1 MAAVLGAFVSKLAFI
16 MMGMAKDEVEM
27 LLDVPGEITKLET
40 TPGDLSSILADAE
53 RRRICSTAVE
63 RWVRELKD
71 AMYDVDDILDLCLIM
86 EGGGEDPT
94 ASAAAPKTKPRSWKK
109 IPTKLFC
116 FRNPVAAH
124 EVGKKIQALN
134 KRLSGIAERSSRF
147 GFIIQQINSSANTT
161 TATSLSNSNNSRMT
175 GPSIIRSD
183 VVGEK
188 IEQDTKKIVDLLI
201 KKVGVRVGS
210 NQENVVVAAAITGV
224 GGIGK
229 ATLARMVFNDSM
241 VEENFDRRIW
251 LSVNKEV
258 NQTSVLQNVIAALGC
273 SYDASM
279 GDTALLEHL
288 LKLAVRQKKFLLVMD
303 DVWSESENV
312 WSDVLRAALNDG
324 APGSRVLVTTR
335 NDGVARKM
343 KAQHLHRVQKLE
355 EQDAWI
361 LLKNQVD
368 LAELPDSICHL
379 KHLRY
384 LALSGLQ
391 KASSGSVASRAMLC
405 SKHHQRELTLNFTS
419 SLGDNREGEANISM
433 EEQERIK
440 QVLEVLGWTEWDW
453 EQHVPAMP
461 ILEGLMIDNWS
472 ASEWERIHHV
482 QQLKAY
488 ASGPEK
494 GLDRFIYYTKEP
506 YSFEVVMSDS
516 TVTLTAE
523 SLRQLFGEQMWE
535 VNINSLMNLRK
546 QMQKQQ
552 CTEGRGKM
560 LASETQKR
568 AEENGIVQ
576 GRSGTH
582 T

>member
-1 MAAVLGAFVSKLAFI
+1 
-16 MMGMAKDEVEM
+16 MMSMAKDEVEM

-40 TPGDLSSILADAE
+40 TLGDLSSILADAE

-124 EVGKKIQALN
+124 E
-134 KRLSGIAERSSRF
+134 
-147 GFIIQQINSSANTT
+147 INSSANTT

-361 LLKNQVD
+361 LLKNQ
-368 LAELPDSICHL
+368 IC
-379 KHLRY
+379 KCY
-384 LALSGLQ
+384 
-391 KASSGSVASRAMLC
+391 
-405 SKHHQRELTLNFTS
+405 
-419 SLGDNREGEANISM
+419 
-433 EEQERIK
+433 
-440 QVLEVLGWTEWDW
+440 VL
-453 EQHVPAMP
+453 H
-461 ILEGLMIDNWS
+461 
-472 ASEWERIHHV
+472 
-482 QQLKAY
+482 
-488 ASGPEK
+488 
-494 GLDRFIYYTKEP
+494 
-506 YSFEVVMSDS
+506 
-516 TVTLTAE
+516 
-523 SLRQLFGEQMWE
+523 
-535 VNINSLMNLRK
+535 
-546 QMQKQQ
+546 
-552 CTEGRGKM
+552 C
-560 LASETQKR
+560 
-568 AEENGIVQ
+568 
-576 GRSGTH
+576 
-582 T
+582 